1 MSITPL
7 PACLDWPAPLD
18 LGGALA
24 RRPRPWLTS
33 VALLAVDLAAV
44 LAAAQLG
51 YLLWRLANPEIT
63 TANLF
68 HPASLALLFVAAYLA
83 FGLYAAA
90 GPGPVEEL
98 RRLTLA
104 TGVVALV
111 LTAAAFLTKGADQY
125 SRGAFLST
133 ALLAAFLIP
142 LGRAALRHYCAAR
155 SWWGVPVLI
164 FGAGATARVLVRK
177 LVAEPSLGLKPIACL
192 DEDPARHTGDIT
204 VRVLGPLAIA
214 PALARRWRIRHL
226 IVALPELERR
236 RLLEILEHYANDF
249 ARVIVIPNL
258 LGMASL
264 WVTPRDLGGV
274 LGLELRQNLLDP
286 ASRFVKRFL
295 DLLLA
300 SVLGLLALPV
310 LAIAAAWI
318 RRVSPGPA
326 LYWQNREGR
335 GGKTIRVPKL
345 RTMHRDAD
353 RMLADWLEQSPEAR
367 EEWRRYCKLRRDPRV
382 IPGIGRWLRRTS
394 LDELPQ
400 LWNVLRGEMSLVG
413 PRPFPAYHLE
423 RFDPEFRAL
432 RARVRPGLT
441 GLWQVAARSDGDLD
455 VQRELDTYYI
465 RNWSLWLELY
475 ILGRTVAAIVA
486 GKGAY

>member
-1 MSITPL
+1 MSVTPL
-7 PACLDWPAPLD
+7 PVCLDWSTKLD
-18 LGGALA
+18 LEAGAL
-24 RRPRPWLTS
+24 RPRPWLTS
-33 VALLAVDLAAV
+33 LALMITDVAAV
-44 LAAAQLG
+44 LAAAGLG
-51 YLLWRLANPEIT
+51 YVVWRLVNPEIT
-63 TANLF
+63 PANLF
-68 HPASLALLFVAAYLA
+68 HPVSLTVLFVAAYLA

-90 GPGPVEEL
+90 SPGPIEEL

-125 SRGAFLST
+125 SRGAFLAT
-133 ALLAAFLIP
+133 ALLAAFLAP
-142 LGRAALRHYCAAR
+142 LGRAALRRLCAR
-155 SWWGVPVLI
+155 RPWWGVPVLI
-164 FGAGATARVLVRK
+164 LGAGETARVLVRK
-177 LVAEPSLGLKPIACL
+177 LAAEPALGLKPVGCL
-192 DEDPARHTGDIT
+192 DDDAAPDGGAIALP
-204 VRVLGPLAIA
+204 VLGPLAVA
-214 PALARRWRIRHL
+214 PVLARRYRIRHL
-226 IVALPELERR
+226 IIAMPELERP
-236 RLLEILEHYANDF
+236 RLLEILERYAGPF
-249 ARVIVIPNL
+249 ARIIVIPNL

-264 WVTPRDLGGV
+264 WVSPRDLGGM

-286 ASRFVKRFL
+286 ASGFLKRFL

-300 SVLGLLALPV
+300 SVFGLLALPV
-310 LAIAAAWI
+310 LAIAAVWI
-318 RRVSPGPA
+318 RRASPGPV
-326 LYWQNREGR
+326 LYWQDREGL
-335 GGKTIRVPKL
+335 GGKMIRVPKL
-345 RTMHRDAD
+345 RTMHQDAD
-353 RMLADWLEQSPEAR
+353 RMLAAWLEQSPEAR

-382 IPGIGRWLRRTS
+382 IPGVGRWLRRTS

-400 LWNVLRGEMSLVG
+400 LWSVLRGEMSLVG

-423 RFDPEFRAL
+423 RFEPEFRAL

-475 ILGRTVAAIVA
+475 ILGRTAAVILA